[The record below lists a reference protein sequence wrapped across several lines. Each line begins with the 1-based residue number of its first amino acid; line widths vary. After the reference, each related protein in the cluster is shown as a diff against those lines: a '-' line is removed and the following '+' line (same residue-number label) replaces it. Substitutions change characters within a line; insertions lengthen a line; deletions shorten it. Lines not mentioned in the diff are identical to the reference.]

1 VSQTRIAAF
10 ALLTLLI
17 AAPLWAAEEETATA
31 LAKKTQN
38 PVADLI
44 SVPFQNNFNFGVGPN
59 NVTQYVLPR

>member
-1 VSQTRIAAF
+1 MRQTRIAAF
-10 ALLTLLI
+10 TLVALLI
-17 AAPLWAAEEETATA
+17 AAPLWSAEEETATA

-59 NVTQYVLPR
+59 NVMQYVLPR